1 MRKTVL
7 TTCAALLLAGVAF
20 PAWGA
25 QDTFERTIPL
35 APGASFSLQNIN
47 GPVTITGWDRDVVA
61 VRAVKS
67 AGAAADLP
75 QAQIDVA
82 TTAEGVSVTT
92 TYPLGQD
99 AGVAVAYSVQ
109 VPRGALL
116 EHVATVNGAV
126 QVTGVRGAGELQSV
140 NGNIEVSESAGAFS
154 AHTTNGNIRLALANM
169 SAPRTVTAE
178 TVNGSIL
185 LALPADA
192 SALLDAR
199 NLNGKFHSD
208 LPLLITG
215 AYGSKEIHGRLGAG
229 TAAAPVLLRTV
240 NGAINVVALPKRI

>member
-1 MRKTVL
+1 MRKVL
-7 TTCAALLLAGVAF
+7 TAFAAVLLAGAALPAF
-20 PAWGA
+20 AA

-35 APGASFSLQNIN
+35 APGASFSLQNVN

-67 AGAAADLP
+67 AGAAADLR

-82 TTAEGVSVTT
+82 TTAQGVSVTT

-126 QVTGVRGAGELQSV
+126 AVSGVQGAGELQSV
-140 NGNIEVSESAGAFS
+140 NGNIEVSDSMGGLS
-154 AHTTNGNIRLALANM
+154 AHTTNGNIRLAFAKLA
-169 SAPRTVTAE
+169 APRMLTAE

-192 SALLDAR
+192 SAVLDAR

-215 AYGSKEIHGRLGAG
+215 AYGSKEIHGRLGSDS
-229 TAAAPVLLRTV
+229 AAAPVLLRTV